1 MSKKKEKPTLSKR
14 ELLYEHAGMVIFHFL
29 NIIDYIAETIEP
41 EGAENEDRRYP
52 ES

>member
-14 ELLYEHAGMVIFHFL
+14 EMLYQHAVMAIFHFL

-41 EGAENEDRRYP
+41 EGAKNENR
-52 ES
+52 